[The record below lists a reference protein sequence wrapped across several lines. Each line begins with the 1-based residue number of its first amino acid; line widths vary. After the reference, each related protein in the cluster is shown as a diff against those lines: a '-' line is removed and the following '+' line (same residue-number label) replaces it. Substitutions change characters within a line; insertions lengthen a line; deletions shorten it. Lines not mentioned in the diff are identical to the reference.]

1 MSIATRIDAAG
12 NRAGDAMR
20 RVPGPGRWLGGVTV
34 AAVSLVAGVV
44 AGLRG
49 LATRPRGLPAAVAGA
64 VLVVL
69 GKVVALGQALAGSPR
84 RQRGLDEAERA
95 LLTGVFGDSVDL
107 SAVRLVEGDAG
118 LFSAN
123 TRPFTLGATIYLK
136 KRRGEAILVHECAHV
151 WQYQHLGCR
160 YTLDALLAQYRLKAG
175 AYRWV
180 DELAR
185 GRRHWREFNREA
197 QAQFLEDI
205 VHCGPEFF
213 ADERARFRHERV
225 DHTDLARATLAEV
238 RAAGRSGRC

>member
-1 MSIATRIDAAG
+1 MRTATRIDAAG
-12 NRAGDAMR
+12 NRVGDAMC
-20 RVPGPGRWLGGVTV
+20 RVPGPGRWLGGVTIAAAGLV
-34 AAVSLVAGVV
+34 AAVVA
-44 AGLRG
+44 AFRG
-49 LATRPRGLPAAVAGA
+49 LATRPRDLPAAAGGA

-69 GKVVALGQALAGSPR
+69 GKVVVLAQALVGLPR

-107 SAVRLVEGDAG
+107 RAVRVVPGHAG

-123 TRPFTLGATIYLK
+123 ARPFTLGATIYLK
-136 KRRGEAILVHECAHV
+136 QRRGDAILVHECAHV
-151 WQYQHLGCR
+151 WQYQNLGCR
-160 YTLDALLAQYRLKAG
+160 YTFDALLAQYWLKAG

-180 DELAR
+180 DELGR

-213 ADERARFRHERV
+213 TDERARFRHQLA

-238 RAAGRSGRC
+238 RAAGHR